1 MSCDVLCLVV
11 FCDVLCSLTMS
22 CAWCLVVSYD
32 VLWCL
37 VMSYEEAQ
45 ETYFRRILET
55 SDSDINLV
63 QLR

>member
-1 MSCDVLCLVV
+1 MSYGVLWCLM
-11 FCDVLCSLTMS
+11 MS

-45 ETYFRRILET
+45 ETYFRRIPGT